1 MKTLSIKFVI
11 ALIGIVPACSF
22 AADSAEGLDMEG
34 YSVFLSYVLLVA
46 AAGFFGYLIYC
57 STHPS
62 VYIPKQIIMP
72 ANILQGSAGFEK
84 IIPALNGVYYTVIIL
99 MFLYAVIFFTQLL

>member
-11 ALIGIVPACSF
+11 TLLGILPAYSF
-22 AADSAEGLDMEG
+22 AADSGAGLDMKA
-34 YSVFLSYVLLVA
+34 YSVFLSYGLLVIA
-46 AAGFFGYLIYC
+46 ALFFGYLIYC

-62 VYIPKQIIMP
+62 VHIPRQIIMP

-84 IIPALNGVYYTVIIL
+84 IIPALNGVYYTVIII
-99 MFLYAVIFFTQLL
+99 MVLYAVIFVTQLL